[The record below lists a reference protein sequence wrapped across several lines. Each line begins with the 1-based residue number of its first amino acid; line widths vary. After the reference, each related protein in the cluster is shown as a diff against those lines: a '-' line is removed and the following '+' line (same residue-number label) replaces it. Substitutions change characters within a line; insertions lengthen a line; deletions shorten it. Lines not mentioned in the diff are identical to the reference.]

1 MDLLSLLIIF
11 MAVELFESN
20 WQKHDTLY
28 GLIFNNYQIYQKNIF
43 LYFILHASFFY
54 TLFVSIYLN
63 NFGFWMSSII
73 VVKFLDMAVKL
84 NMMQKLSSGA
94 DIKEVMP
101 MNIQMTLLFRYF
113 NVLLYPFCFA
123 VGTGLLFNN

>member
-1 MDLLSLLIIF
+1 MDLFSLLLLF

-28 GLIFNNYQIYQKNIF
+28 GLIYNNFLIYQKNIF

-54 TLFVSIYLN
+54 ALFVAVYLS

-73 VVKFLDMAVKL
+73 VIKFLDMAFKL
-84 NMMQKLSSGA
+84 NMMQKLNSGI

-101 MNIQMTLLFRYF
+101 VNIKMNNMFRYF

-123 VGTGLLFNN
+123 VATELLFK